1 MEAVMI
7 KKEKSLEEIKT
18 FFSRES
24 MYRVMKGTLSFL
36 LSGRDIEFILNIG
49 GGSYTDSIKLVVG
62 LPKQMFGATYEEMY
76 TAIIA
81 LLGHESQHVLSS
93 NFKAF
98 ETYNKE
104 ETEKLVNEGMSR
116 RFASHFVHAIGN
128 IIEDGRIEIILVNRL
143 PGYIPKIQF
152 LNMYFWNLNEMTK
165 ETNELHALTSTIL
178 SLATLGIYPKGYK
191 KVFAGTKLDVEINKI
206 KPLIEAGIKARK
218 CEDGLNICR
227 EIIAVLKPYLFEL
240 YEEVRKEEEMM
251 EQIMEFLEDLIDDF
265 HNSEETELNEN
276 QTHSSHL
283 QIPDINNKENNNS
296 EDSKKESGKEGE
308 EKEKDSGGSAQSS
321 NSGDESSDK
330 KEDSSGSSDLQGKEK
345 DDTEKS
351 KEGKGEKESSN
362 ADGNDG
368 KVESKNDEKGE
379 GDENKSE
386 EIDKDLESEP
396 TELSGGVGTAMVETD
411 ALTEDFISE
420 KMEEIS
426 DGLFDEARDKFKEAA
441 MEEKKNPVIKDSPA
455 LTEEE
460 KLEMEEKYKGY
471 AFIEHPSDFP
481 LVHTLPPEIKTPA
494 KRFRKDIEK
503 IFKNKSRLNVHGQHK
518 GVLNVEEL
526 YRVGLGEY
534 NIFTVEGNKSPSD
547 YVVYVLQDG
556 SGSMRGEKEVS
567 SSYALSIIEEG
578 LRDIVPFKITTYAT
592 WSGVEHYVVR
602 NWNDKSKK
610 NYAFNFLHHRNA
622 RGANEDGYTIRV
634 ATKELLK
641 RPEKDK
647 ILIILS
653 DGLPPSIEDTKE
665 AIKEARSKRI
675 HVVGIMFGSE
685 QFRKTN
691 FPQYKEMYQKN
702 IIATSPKNIPN
713 KLTTVLKKI
722 LVR

>member
-1 MEAVMI
+1 MKAVMI
-7 KKEKSLEEIKT
+7 KKEKSLEEIKA

-36 LSGRDIEFILNIG
+36 LSGRDIEFILMIG
-49 GGSYTDSIKLVVG
+49 GGSYTDSIKLVIG

-76 TAIIA
+76 TVIIA

-98 ETYNKE
+98 EIYNKE
-104 ETEKLVNEGMSR
+104 ETEKLVKEGMSR

-191 KVFAGTKLDVEINKI
+191 KVFTGTKLDVEINKI

-227 EIIAVLKPYLFEL
+227 KIIAILKPYLFEL
-240 YEEVRKEEEMM
+240 YEEVRNEEKMM
-251 EQIMEFLEDLIDDF
+251 EQIMEFLKDLIDDF
-265 HNSEETELNEN
+265 HNSEEIELNEN
-276 QTHSSHL
+276 QTHSSHI
-283 QIPDINNKENNNS
+283 QIPDVNNEKNNDKSNNS
-296 EDSKKESGKEGE
+296 EGSAQGSSSENESGSGKENFSGTGDSQAN
-308 EKEKDSGGSAQSS
+308 EKEG
-321 NSGDESSDK
+321 
-330 KEDSSGSSDLQGKEK
+330 
-345 DDTEKS
+345 TEKS
-351 KEGKGEKESSN
+351 KEGKGKKESSN
-362 ADGNDG
+362 TDSNNGEVD
-368 KVESKNDEKGE
+368 SKNDREE
-379 GDENKSE
+379 GNDSNKSKE
-386 EIDKDLESEP
+386 TNKDLGTEP
-396 TELSGGVGTAMVETD
+396 TELSGGVGTSMVEID

-420 KMEEIS
+420 KMEEIA

-460 KLEMEEKYKGY
+460 KLEMEERYKGY
-471 AFIEHPSDFP
+471 AFTEHPNDFP
-481 LVHTLPPEIKTPA
+481 LIHTLPPEIKTPA

-503 IFKNKSRLNVHGQHK
+503 IFQNKSRLNAHGQHK
-518 GVLNVEEL
+518 GVLNVEDL

-592 WSGVEHYVVR
+592 WSGVEHYIVR

-610 NYAFNFLHHRNA
+610 NYAFNFLHHRSA
-622 RGANEDGYTIRV
+622 RGANEDGYTISV
-634 ATKELLK
+634 ATRELMK